1 MARILI
7 PIATGCEELEAVTL
21 IDLFRRAEFEVVTAG
36 LEEGPITCSRGVVL
50 VPDAVLTSVVDESF
64 DAIVLPGG
72 GPGADRLRTDER
84 LVGMLDHHRDA
95 DGWLG
100 AICAAPGVLAAHNL
114 LGPGP
119 ATAFPGALEPYG
131 VESSDAPVEIDGHV
145 ATSRGPGTAM
155 DFALE
160 LIEQLDSRE
169 RRREVEARLQR

>member
-7 PIATGCEELEAVTL
+7 PLATGCEEIEAVTL
-21 IDLFRRAEFEVVTAG
+21 IDLFRRAEFDVIAAG
-36 LEEGPITCSRGVVL
+36 LEDGPGTCSRGVVL
-50 VPDAVLTSVVDESF
+50 VADTTLATVVDESF

-72 GPGADRLRTDER
+72 GPGAERLRRDER
-84 LVGMLDHHRDA
+84 LIAMLNRHRET

-119 ATAFPGALEPYG
+119 VTAFPGALEPYG
-131 VESSDAPVEIDGHV
+131 IESSDAPIEIDGHV

-160 LIEQLDSRE
+160 LIERLDSRE

>member
-7 PIATGCEELEAVTL
+7 PIASGCEELEAVTL

-36 LEEGPITCSRGVVL
+36 LEEGPVTCSRGVVL
-50 VPDAVLTSVVDESF
+50 VPDTTLAMVAAESF

-72 GPGADRLRTDER
+72 GPGADRLREDER
-84 LVGMLDHHRDA
+84 LIDMLNRHREG

-119 ATAFPGALEPYG
+119 VTAFPGALEPYG
-131 VESSDAPVEIDGHV
+131 IESSDAPIEIDGHV

-160 LIEQLDSRE
+160 LIERLDSRE